1 MSNGNPY
8 SPPQTEVAD
17 PINDIPGYLRDS
29 PRSNG
34 IGRGWGWLAEG
45 FGLFKAAPGIWILN
59 IILYGLFLFLLMLIP
74 FLGSLGQ
81 ALLSPILTA
90 GLMKGSHDLERGE
103 ALTVAHL
110 FTGFQERAGAL
121 MAVGAFSMVG
131 TIIVVIAAV
140 GISGV
145 GMSTFMALEGGNEI
159 SPEQIQE
166 MLPAIMLMSA
176 VMMGLMIPLMMAV
189 WFAPALL
196 MLHKEVGVF
205 QALKLSFVGCIK
217 NILPFLLYGII
228 GTILAIVATIPVGL
242 GWFVLAPM
250 MVASIYT
257 AYKDI
262 FVE

>member
-17 PINDIPGYLRDS
+17 PINDIPGNLRDA

-59 IILYGLFLFLLMLIP
+59 IILFFVLLFLLMLIP
-74 FLGSLGQ
+74 LLGSLGQ
-81 ALLSPILTA
+81 ALLSPIFTG
-90 GLMKGSHDLERGE
+90 GLMKGCHDLDRGE
-103 ALTVAHL
+103 DLTVAHL
-110 FTGFQERAGAL
+110 FSGFQERAGAL
-121 MAVGAFSMVG
+121 MGVGAISMVG
-131 TIIVVIAAV
+131 TVIIVIAAV

-145 GMSTFMALEGGNEI
+145 GMGTFMALESGGEM
-159 SPEQIQE
+159 SPEQLQQ
-166 MLPAIMLMSA
+166 MLPAILLMSA
-176 VMMGLMIPLMMAV
+176 VMMGLMVPLMMAV

-196 MLHKEVGVF
+196 MLHKEVGVL

-228 GTILAIVATIPVGL
+228 GMLLAIVATIPVGL
-242 GWFVLAPM
+242 GWLVLAPM
-250 MVASIYT
+250 MFASIYA
-257 AYKDI
+257 AYKGI